1 MHTKRQE
8 TQSEETKQSLGPYPD
23 MTQVIKLSDRE
34 FKIIVVN
41 VLKALI
47 ETWVREKVFLSVLS
61 LILRQ
66 ALWVCVLGE

>member
-1 MHTKRQE
+1 M
-8 TQSEETKQSLGPYPD
+8 
-23 MTQVIKLSDRE
+23 IKLSDRE

-47 ETWVREKVFLSVLS
+47 EMWVREKVFLSVLS